1 MGIYGEYSRK
11 FFEYVLKITPL
22 VEPASIDEGYLDITD
37 VCKPEEVVDLAK
49 KIQTDLLEQFKLPCS
64 IGIAPNKFLAK
75 MASEMKKPLGIT
87 ILRKREIAEKLCNKI
102 AIIKKGQLIT
112 TGLMSEV
119 TKNASLEEV
128 FMEQSENE

>member
-1 MGIYGEYSRK
+1 
-11 FFEYVLKITPL
+11 
-22 VEPASIDEGYLDITD
+22 
-37 VCKPEEVVDLAK
+37 
-49 KIQTDLLEQFKLPCS
+49 
-64 IGIAPNKFLAK
+64 